1 MIDIIIPV
9 LNEEAILREKASYYL
24 WLSTQG
30 RVVFVDGGSKDRTVE
45 LAQKYGEVL
54 AGPRG
59 RGYQKNFGAQH
70 SQADVLLFLHVDSY
84 VSEKNFEQIDLALI
98 NGVQVG
104 CFKLNIEAQGVMFR
118 IYEKVV
124 NVRAKY
130 FGVADGDLGL
140 FIKRS
145 FFEAIGQFDDLEI
158 LEDLFIGRKIRK
170 VSKINFM
177 PVSIEVSARKWE
189 EHGFL
194 KMFFF
199 YTCAYIQ
206 YWTGLPVLKMAKC

>member
-9 LNEEAILREKASYYL
+9 LNEEEILEEKALYYS

-45 LAQKYGEVL
+45 LAQKYGEVI

-70 SQADVLLFLHVDSY
+70 SKAEVVLFLHVDSY
-84 VSEKNFEQIDLALI
+84 VSEENFQQINEALL
-98 NGVQVG
+98 NGSQVG
-104 CFKLNIEAQGVMFR
+104 CFKLAIEANGIMFR
-118 IYEKVV
+118 IYERVV

-158 LEDLFIGRKIRK
+158 LEDLFIGKKIRK
-170 VSKINFM
+170 VSRINFT
-177 PVSIEVSARKWE
+177 PVPIEVSARKWE

-194 KMFFF
+194 KIFFF

-206 YWTGLPVLKMAKC
+206 Y